1 MDHLPLPTALTGPI
15 LSMHPTA
22 LLERPAETRPRQAPG
37 LGDWIEATLTAA
49 CLSDRGRVMD
59 VDLHDEHFTLPGDAD
74 ASAQAV
80 LMLLSNACRFS
91 GGGTRLRLTTRI
103 QWADGSDHLV
113 ISVCDRGIGMSRAA
127 LQRAF
132 DPIVDAPQQADR
144 QNPDRSPVEHQGG
157 LRIARSLMERQGGW
171 IELRSALGIG
181 TEAEAWVPIPVS
193 ADRQA

>member
-1 MDHLPLPTALTGPI
+1 MDHLPVPTDLTGPI
-15 LSMHPTA
+15 LSAESTA
-22 LLERPAETRPRQAPG
+22 LMERSDEARPRQAPA
-37 LGDWIEATLTAA
+37 LGDWIDATLTAA

-91 GGGTRLRLTTRI
+91 AGGSRLRLTTRI

-113 ISVCDRGIGMSRAA
+113 VSVCDRGIGMSRAA

-132 DPIVDAPQQADR
+132 DPIVDTPQQADR
-144 QNPDRSPVEHQGG
+144 QTPDRNPVERQGG
-157 LRIARSLMERQGGW
+157 LRIARSLMELQGGW

>member
-1 MDHLPLPTALTGPI
+1 MDHLPVPTTLPGPI
-15 LSMHPTA
+15 LSA
-22 LLERPAETRPRQAPG
+22 RPAAFLNRSDEARSRQSPT
-37 LGDWIEATLTAA
+37 LGDWIDATLTAA
-49 CLSDRGRVMD
+49 CLADRGRAID
-59 VDLHDEHFTLPGDAD
+59 VDLHDEHFALPGDAD

-91 GGGTRLRLTTRI
+91 AGGSRLRLTTRV

-113 ISVCDRGIGMSRAA
+113 ISVCDRGIGMTRAA

-132 DPIVDAPQQADR
+132 DPIVEAPQQADR
-144 QNPDRSPVEHQGG
+144 QTMDSYPSEHQGG

-181 TEAEAWVPIPVS
+181 TEAEAWVPVPVS

>member
-1 MDHLPLPTALTGPI
+1 MDHLPVPTDLTGPN
-15 LSMHPTA
+15 LSADSTA
-22 LLERPAETRPRQAPG
+22 LLERSDEVRPRQAPA
-37 LGDWIEATLTAA
+37 LGDWIAATLTAA

-59 VDLHDEHFTLPGDAD
+59 VDLHDEHFTLPGDTD

-91 GGGTRLRLTTRI
+91 AGGSRLRLTTRI

-113 ISVCDRGIGMSRAA
+113 VSVCDRGIGMSRAK

-132 DPIVDAPQQADR
+132 DPIVNAPQQADL
-144 QNPDRSPVEHQGG
+144 QTPDRNPVERQGG